1 MVPEPFQQVAA
12 VCGVLWCPMVLLAVW
27 QNTNWPRLTPILLR
41 CHGRPH
47 APALRGCRSP
57 RHSRVCELISQPI
70 ESCAYF
76 KCSDYFFLWQDGDKE
91 SFKPFSESPW
101 RTANSKGFLGTEGT
115 AALPAFVSAQFP
127 GCACSLSRCCSDTS
141 LFCQAL
147 RLKDPESKHEL
158 FMRTTQN

>member
-12 VCGVLWCPMVLLAVW
+12 VCGVRWCPMVLLAVW

-76 KCSDYFFLWQDGDKE
+76 KCSDYFFVAG
-91 SFKPFSESPW
+91 W
-101 RTANSKGFLGTEGT
+101 RQRKFQTLFRVT
-115 AALPAFVSAQFP
+115 SARGRLQRFP
-127 GCACSLSRCCSDTS
+127 GHGGDRSTACLCERTIPRLCLLSEPMLFRHKSVLSSTS
-141 LFCQAL
+141 LE
-147 RLKDPESKHEL
+147 RPRVK
-158 FMRTTQN
+158 T